1 MSEEY
6 PRTRRITLSSE
17 IRGVLEKGRRVRASH
32 LDARY
37 LASPLRFGRVGLVVP
52 KHGHTAVERNR
63 LKRRLRELV
72 RRELLPTLTNLDVI
86 IRCSPAAYHES
97 FDQLAASI
105 VTIREAL
112 MEVAAGRRDP

>member
-6 PRTRRITLSSE
+6 PRTKRITRSSE
-17 IRGVLEKGRRVRASH
+17 IRGVLEKGRRVRAPH

-37 LASPLRFGRVGLVVP
+37 LASPLQYGRVGLIVP

-72 RRELLPTLTNLDVI
+72 RQRLLPALTRLDVI
-86 IRCSPAAYHES
+86 IRCSPAAYKQS
-97 FDQLAASI
+97 FEELHASI
-105 VTIREAL
+105 ETIRDAL
-112 MEVAAGRRDP
+112 MEAAGSEQNP